1 MDYRKK
7 DEFMECIAQ
16 CFADDGDFDCY
27 INCDRFVI
35 ISLGLQGSSM
45 LNYSQVHSWLGH
57 NSNLRDPQWWDADWT
72 VQHVR

>member
-35 ISLGLQGSSM
+35 ISLSLQGSSM